1 MPTQLQEEE
10 ESMRKYLIAAVVAMV
25 SALTLTSI
33 AQADDIQSITTK
45 LTPTKLPKKTYKPA
59 QIYVEILTGP
69 NSDDPTNP
77 EQPPSAYNTKVNFPT
92 NMKFDTS
99 KAPKCKGT
107 EAQLQN
113 TTTSQAKTVCGNKS
127 IVSKGSKMPTGPE
140 SETGTSAW
148 VTVDLPGND
157 TTLGVPV
164 VVTAFNG
171 TNKNTLYLHSRA
183 DSVNNTSVL
192 VGKLKTGKKAPKGY
206 GSQLDVT
213 IPPLLAGAIA
223 RFTTTV
229 KAGKYVQARCKAK
242 NEKWRAITT
251 FENFTSPTVTDDY
264 TSKCKQK

>member
-140 SETGTSAW
+140 SESGTSAW

-171 TNKNTLYLHSRA
+171 EKKNQIFLHSRA

-192 VGKLKTGKKAPKGY
+192 VGKIKNGPKGY
-206 GSQLDVT
+206 GKQLNVT
-213 IPPLLAGAIA
+213 IPPLLAGAIS
-223 RFTTTV
+223 RFTATV
-229 KAGKYVQARCKAK
+229 KSGKYVQARCKNK
-242 NEKWRAITT
+242 NMKFQAVTA
-251 FENFTSPTVTDDY
+251 FDNHPTVTDDY
-264 TSKCKQK
+264 STKCKQKKG